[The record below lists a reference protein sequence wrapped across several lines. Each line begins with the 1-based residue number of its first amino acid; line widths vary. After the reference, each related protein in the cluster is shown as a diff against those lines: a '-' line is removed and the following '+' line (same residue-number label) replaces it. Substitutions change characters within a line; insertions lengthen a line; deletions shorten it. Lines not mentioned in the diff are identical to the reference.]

1 MRRRSDLATLA
12 LAMAVMATPIAAAQ
26 PAAQAST
33 SVLGAWRFDTARYDV
48 GTDGRSCRMSG
59 AMTIVRGAHAGEF
72 DCSFVSTERCTW
84 GAWSAAQTCTAT
96 RTGDKLEITSTIVRL
111 TPANISYAPDNW
123 SLTIRS
129 TDLMVGEL
137 RSADI
142 ANVQFTRGPAY
153 TS

>member
-1 MRRRSDLATLA
+1 MAA
-12 LAMAVMATPIAAAQ
+12 LADGPHH
-26 PAAQAST
+26 QA
-33 SVLGAWRFDTARYDV
+33 
-48 GTDGRSCRMSG
+48 
-59 AMTIVRGAHAGEF
+59 
-72 DCSFVSTERCTW
+72 
-84 GAWSAAQTCTAT
+84 
-96 RTGDKLEITSTIVRL
+96 L